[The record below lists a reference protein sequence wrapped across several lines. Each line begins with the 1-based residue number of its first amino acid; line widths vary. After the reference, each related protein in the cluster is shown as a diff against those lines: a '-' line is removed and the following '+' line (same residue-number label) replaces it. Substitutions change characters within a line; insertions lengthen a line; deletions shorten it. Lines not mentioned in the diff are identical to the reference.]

1 MHRLRGLAEC
11 VDRDQELTEPQP
23 VTPVT
28 QMPAQAAARDIPR
41 SSPVRRLAGV
51 AHRHP
56 GLRLAA
62 LLAAP
67 MTWLSVAYLGALAV
81 MLISAFWSVNDF
93 TSNIEYVWN
102 LGNFHTVL
110 TEPAYRTIVL
120 RTLGIAVAVTAI
132 DLAIALPMALYLA
145 FVAAPRT
152 ARILVAAVITPLWAG
167 YLVKA
172 YAWWVALSRGGVV
185 DWALRPLG
193 LSSPGFGT
201 TAVVTTLSYLWLP
214 YMILPIYTGL
224 TQLPA
229 NVLSASADLG
239 ARAGRTLRTVVLPLL
254 KPSII
259 AGSIFTFSL
268 SLGDYL
274 AVEIV
279 GGNTQMLGSAIAGD
293 VTLNLPLAAALS
305 CVPVAIIVAYL
316 LAARRSGALD
326 RL

>member
-1 MHRLRGLAEC
+1 MTR
-11 VDRDQELTEPQP
+11 T
-23 VTPVT
+23 
-28 QMPAQAAARDIPR
+28 
-41 SSPVRRLAGV
+41 SPVRRLAGV

-67 MTWLSVAYLGALAV
+67 MTWLVVAYLGALSI
-81 MLISAFWSVNDF
+81 MLVSAFWTVNSF

-102 LGNFHTVL
+102 LSNFQTIV
-110 TEPAYRTIVL
+110 TDPAYREIVL

-132 DLAIALPMALYLA
+132 DLAFALPMALYLA
-145 FVAAPRT
+145 FVASPRSS
-152 ARILVAAVITPLWAG
+152 RIMLAAVITPLWAG

-172 YAWWVALSRGGVV
+172 YAWWVALSNGGII
-185 DWALRPLG
+185 DWILKPFG

-201 TAVVTTLSYLWLP
+201 TAVIITLSYLWLP
-214 YMILPIYTGL
+214 YMILPVYTSLG
-224 TQLPA
+224 QMSPS
-229 NVLSASADLG
+229 VLSASADLG
-239 ARAGRTLRTVVLPLL
+239 ARPGRTLRTVVLPLL
-254 KPSII
+254 KPAII

-279 GGNTQMLGSAIAGD
+279 GGNTTMLGSAIAGD

-305 CVPVAIIVAYL
+305 CVPVAIIVCYL

-326 RL
+326 QL

>member
-1 MHRLRGLAEC
+1 M
-11 VDRDQELTEPQP
+11 
-23 VTPVT
+23 
-28 QMPAQAAARDIPR
+28 PR
-41 SSPVRRLAGV
+41 SSPARRLAAA
-51 AHRHP
+51 AHRRP

-67 MTWLSVAYLGALAV
+67 MAWLLLAYLGALAV
-81 MLISAFWSVNDF
+81 MLLSAFWSVNDF
-93 TSNIEYVWN
+93 TSNIEHTWN
-102 LGNFHTVL
+102 LSNFRTVL
-110 TEPAYRTIVL
+110 TDPAYRTIAA
-120 RTLGIAVAVTAI
+120 RTLAIAAVVTAI
-132 DLAIALPMALYLA
+132 DLAIALPMGLYLA
-145 FVAAPRT
+145 YVAAPRT
-152 ARILVAAVITPLWAG
+152 ARLLVAAVITPLWAG

-201 TAVVTTLSYLWLP
+201 TAVAVTLAYLWLP

-224 TQLPA
+224 AQIPA
-229 NVLSASADLG
+229 NVLAAGADLG
-239 ARAGRTLRTVVLPLL
+239 ARPARTLRTVVLPLL

-274 AVEIV
+274 AVQIV
-279 GGNTQMLGSAIAGD
+279 GGSTQMLGSAIAGD
-293 VTLNLPLAAALS
+293 VTLDLPLAAALS
-305 CVPVAIIVAYL
+305 CVPIAIIIAYL
-316 LAARRSGALD
+316 LAAKRSGALD